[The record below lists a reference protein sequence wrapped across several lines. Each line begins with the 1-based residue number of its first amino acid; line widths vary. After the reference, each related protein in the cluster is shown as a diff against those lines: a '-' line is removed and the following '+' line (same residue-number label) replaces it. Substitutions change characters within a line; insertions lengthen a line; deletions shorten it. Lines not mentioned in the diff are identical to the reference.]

1 MMPTVETIKEAYR
14 AAKDKQQYRG
24 LSQEEVE
31 AQKARV
37 GVIGNVLNKAIIQR
51 LADA

>member
-24 LSQEEVE
+24 LSQNEVG
-31 AQKARV
+31 AQKDRV
-37 GVIGNVLNKAIIQR
+37 RVIGSILNKAIIQR